1 LRKAWCGIFFGAT
14 VKIWKVLLWVVIGI
28 AGLDLVFGNTNKP
41 VLPDFLGNVLT
52 QGVDAVLI
60 GLAVLLLV
68 FL

>member
-1 LRKAWCGIFFGAT
+1 M
-14 VKIWKVLLWVVIGI
+14 KIWKVLLWVVIGI